1 MPNSVFLTCPSLQ
14 ILSET
19 EELVVK
25 LEPLPRFYK
34 RSTTTSKK
42 FGDNI
47 ISVSYNNVV
56 IFRTNDWF
64 GAIWNPV
71 SEFMIYNFYIFINSN
86 QCIPTI
92 ESRTKKSLAKFW
104 YYCFEWSYYFSQKL
118 LIFDKRKRWY

>member
-19 EELVVK
+19 EELLVK

-56 IFRTNDWF
+56 IFQTNDWF
-64 GAIWNPV
+64 EAIWNPV

-92 ESRTKKSLAKFW
+92 ENWTKKSLAKFW